1 MSCHKHTDCT
11 PCKVCLNQVHGNC
24 VFYQGA
30 TLNCLDVVKGDNY
43 DDILI
48 GLNSI
53 ICDLTPPSGTV
64 YEGTTNQIDI
74 NGNVISLSS
83 TVTSAITN
91 LQNVV
96 SQNTSCISSTIKNI
110 TSSSLIITNT
120 IETACGKTLN
130 IEYSAPTQPQLQG
143 IVYNQSSAQPN
154 IGNNYKRVHDLSS
167 YNLGNLDEVE
177 IKLELKTNNIS
188 PTPYTNNLIT
198 VYDGTTLSNGL
209 AISDRGGLFFYSD
222 ATSIITNVNII
233 ITVINTATNKV
244 NIRAVMQ
251 SYGEFS
257 IYETNVSVG
266 GTTSSINNVT
276 VPLNSITV
284 EFGNT
289 FPLAT
294 SLEQYTV
301 SIKRKI

>member
-30 TLNCLDVVKGDNY
+30 TLNCLNVVKGDNY

-64 YEGTTNQIDI
+64 YTGTANQIVVTGD
-74 NGNVISLSS
+74 VISLSP

-91 LQNVV
+91 LQTVV
-96 SQNTSCISSTIKNI
+96 NQHTNCLATTVKNI
-110 TSSSLIITNT
+110 TSSSLNITTTNT
-120 IETACGKTLN
+120 TGCGNTLN
-130 IEYSAPTQPQLQG
+130 IEYSAPTPSQTQG

-154 IGNNYKRVHDLSS
+154 VGSNYKRIHDLSS
-167 YNLGNLDEVE
+167 YNLSNLDEIE

-198 VYDGTTLSNGL
+198 VYDGTTLTNGL
-209 AISDRGGLFFYSD
+209 AISDRGGLFFLTD
-222 ATSIITNVNII
+222 ATSILTNVNII

-244 NIRAVMQ
+244 NIRATMQ
-251 SYGEFS
+251 TYGG
-257 IYETNVSVG
+257 ITTYETNSSVK
-266 GTTSSINNVT
+266 GTMSTINNVT

-289 FPLAT
+289 FPSAT

>member
-1 MSCHKHTDCT
+1 MSCHNHTINNCEE
-11 PCKVCLNQVHGNC
+11 CISQVKGKC

-30 TLNCLDVVKGDNY
+30 TLSCLDVVKGDNY
-43 DDILI
+43 DDILA
-48 GLNSI
+48 GLNQI
-53 ICDLTPPSGTV
+53 ICDLTPPSGTI
-64 YEGTTNQIDI
+64 YTGTANQIDVT
-74 NGNVISLSS
+74 GDVISLSP

-91 LQNVV
+91 LQTVV
-96 SQNTSCISSTIKNI
+96 NQHTNCLATTVKNI
-110 TSSSLIITNT
+110 TSSSLNITTTNT
-120 IETACGKTLN
+120 TGCGNTLN
-130 IEYSAPTQPQLQG
+130 IEYSAPTPSQTQG

-154 IGNNYKRVHDLSS
+154 VGSNYKRIHDLSS
-167 YNLGNLDEVE
+167 YNLSNLDEIE

-198 VYDGTTLSNGL
+198 VYDGTTLTNGL
-209 AISDRGGLFFYSD
+209 AISDRGGLFFLTD
-222 ATSIITNVNII
+222 ATSILTNVNII

-244 NIRAVMQ
+244 NIRATMQ
-251 SYGEFS
+251 SYGGTAL
-257 IYETNVSVG
+257 YETDASIK
-266 GTTSSINNVT
+266 GTMSTVNNVT

-289 FPLAT
+289 YPSAT

>member
-1 MSCHKHTDCT
+1 MSCHNHTINDCEN
-11 PCKVCLNQVHGNC
+11 CLNQVKGRC

-30 TLNCLDVVKGDNY
+30 TLSCLDVVKGDNY
-43 DDILI
+43 DDILA
-48 GLNSI
+48 GLNQI

-96 SQNTSCISSTIKNI
+96 SQNTSCISSTVKNI
-110 TSSSLIITNT
+110 TSSSLTITNT
-120 IETACGKTLN
+120 NETACGKTLN
-130 IEYSAPTQPQLQG
+130 IEYSAPTPSQTQG

-154 IGNNYKRVHDLSS
+154 VGNNYKRVHDLSS
-167 YNLGNLDEVE
+167 YNLSNLDEIE

-198 VYDGTTLSNGL
+198 VYDGTTLTNGL
-209 AISDRGGLFFYSD
+209 AISDRGGLFFLTD
-222 ATSIITNVNII
+222 ATSILTNVNII
-233 ITVINTATNKV
+233 ITVINTTTNKV
-244 NIRAVMQ
+244 NIRATMQ
-251 SYGEFS
+251 SYGG
-257 IYETNVSVG
+257 ITTYETNSSVK
-266 GTTSSINNVT
+266 GTMSTVNNVT

-289 FPLAT
+289 YPSAT